1 MNSKFLE
8 ETNKEFQEFME
19 ADPVAPPREISEKL
33 LAFVRRELNPSPWL
47 IFSKLSFIHLVVGVL
62 TLSLCPQFGVR
73 FLGEGPGVMRL
84 FVPFG
89 AYGCIALCGAFF
101 VGMSLFASGMI
112 LQLEELRVLRGHRV
126 LQISA
131 LTLLSLGFFV
141 MMDAEILIGF
151 GVAWALGSILGGIT
165 LLEAG
170 RLLRLKLIQ
179 ER

>member
-19 ADPVAPPREISEKL
+19 ADSIAPPMEVSEKIL
-33 LAFVRRELNPSPWL
+33 VFVHRELNPNPWF
-47 IFSKLSFIHLVVGVL
+47 IFSKLSFIHLAVGVL

-73 FLGEGPGVMRL
+73 FFGEGLGLMRL
-84 FVPFG
+84 FIPFG
-89 AYGCIALCGAFF
+89 TYGCITLCGAFF

-112 LQLEELRVLRGHRV
+112 LQIEELRVLRDHRI

-131 LTLLSLGFFV
+131 LALLSLGFFI

-170 RLLRLKLIQ
+170 RFLRLRLVH
-179 ER
+179 